1 MITLHFYFLLWKLR
15 FYIFFFFCLSE
26 IHYSH
31 DELVWSVTILNLK
44 LLVIWIWKWPTNIH
58 NNDYEVKLGD
68 MNIKEETVIIIIRL
82 SINLKQSSAYTFE
95 DIEKC

>member
-1 MITLHFYFLLWKLR
+1 MKITFL
-15 FYIFFFFCLSE
+15 YNIFFCLSE
-26 IHYSH
+26 IPYSH

-58 NNDYEVKLGD
+58 NNGYEVKLGD

-82 SINLKQSSAYTFE
+82 SINLKQSSEYTFE